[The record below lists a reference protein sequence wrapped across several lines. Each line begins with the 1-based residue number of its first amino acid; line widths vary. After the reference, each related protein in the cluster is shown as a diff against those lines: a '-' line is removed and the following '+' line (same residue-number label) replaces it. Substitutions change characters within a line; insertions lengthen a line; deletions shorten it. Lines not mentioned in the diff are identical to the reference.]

1 MKTIFSHA
9 PTLIRSLALLLVL
22 VASSTATAADLKLLF
37 MGDNG
42 HHRPSERFHELAPVM
57 EARGIEL
64 KYTDRMEDLNAE
76 TLADFDGL
84 VLFANI
90 DKIEDAQAK
99 AVLDY
104 VAGGKGFVPLHCA
117 TFCWRNNAEI
127 VKLMGGQFQRHGGQ
141 VFGVVN
147 AEPTHPIMQDFG
159 GFTSW
164 DETYIHTLHNEE
176 NRTVLEYRVEG
187 DQAPGNTKEPWTWIR
202 THGKGRVFYTAW
214 GHDSRTWMNP
224 GFPNLVERGIRWVC
238 SKDVSVVPAFHDTE
252 SFTPPKMTDLTKD
265 VKPFEYVE
273 VGPKIPNYTPGN
285 RWGVQ
290 GAPKSTMQLP
300 LSVEESMK
308 HYSMPEG
315 MALRLYADER
325 NFLAKPIAM
334 NWDERGRLWI
344 CETLDYPNELGQNR
358 DRIRICEDTDGDH
371 VADKFT
377 IFAEGLS
384 IPTAIMIYRG
394 GAVVHNATETIYLKD
409 TDGDDKADQTTVL
422 MTGFSAGDTHGG
434 ISNFR
439 YGLDNWIW
447 AMQGYNDSTP
457 EFEGQKADSFRQG
470 FWRFKLSNTDPPKVT
485 DVEFIRSTNNNTWG
499 LGLSEDGLVFG
510 STANHNPST
519 YVPIA
524 NRYYEKV
531 RGWAAPDI
539 GTIADSWKFSAI
551 TENIRQVDQFGG
563 YTAGA
568 GHALYTARTFPMQWW
583 NKTAFVCEPTG
594 HLVGTF
600 LLRRDGATYKSTSPT
615 NLLASDDEWASPIMA
630 EVGPDGAVWV
640 LDWYNFIIQHN
651 PTPQGFTNG
660 KGNAYESDLRDKKH
674 GRIYR
679 VLPTADG
686 KDVMHPWKSL
696 ADASVA
702 ELVETLKH
710 PSMNWRLQA
719 QRLLVEKKSTEAV
732 PQLLALIA
740 DESVDEIGLNV
751 GAMHA
756 LQTLNGLGVL
766 DADEVVGAAIQTRR
780 SNDVVASINA
790 DVAIQAAQQQ
800 RTIAPDFISPGSNT
814 PQAAEAPT
822 GRHNSSQ
829 SAAPSGLN
837 DSIGLR
843 TPGSRPGLSSAVPPG
858 LDHNETGHIRNKY
871 VLVSTMPQTI
881 ADFKVLDG
889 VASALKHASPG
900 VRRNAIAVLPH
911 NAAGLKVLLSTPAVF
926 SDTDAQVRLQAFI
939 TMSDMPA
946 SDDAASLIFAAAADA
961 PADPVMV
968 DALTIAASVHCT
980 KGLSKFSAVAGRETP
995 ASSMLIVSRVA
1006 EHLGRT
1012 RPDATALEAMLTD
1025 LASAEPA
1032 VIDAALQGLVEGLP
1046 AKFDVKSTVG
1056 MDKAFVKLLEATSG
1070 AARSKVVRVAGVC
1083 SSEALESYSK
1093 EIVDSLLTVVADNDA
1108 DAAAR
1113 INAAKEAVSFQSSNA
1128 DVLAAVL
1135 EAINLQTIP
1144 EVGVGLIE
1152 AAGLSTLE
1160 NAGELIIE
1168 RADQMTPQ
1176 MKAAAMRVLLARH
1189 GTTTALLTAIESGRL
1204 DIGDLSLDQKQAL
1217 RAHPDK
1223 DIRAIAE
1230 KLMAAGGGLPDAD
1243 RDKVLKSL
1251 LPVCEEKGD
1260 GAAGKAMFVKHCS
1273 KCHMHGTEGK
1283 AIGPNLTGM
1292 AVHPKHEL
1300 LTHIIDPSRS
1310 VEGNFR
1316 IYTVVK
1322 NDGLVLNGMM
1332 SGESRTA
1339 ITLIDTEGKENQIA
1353 REDIEEL
1360 VRSRKSLMPEGFEKQ
1375 MTTEELSNLLTF
1387 LTDKGKYIPVSLDR
1401 YATAISTKGL
1411 FSEGDDGPD
1420 RMVFNDWTPKIF
1432 KEVPFILT
1440 DPRGKTARNI
1450 ILLYGPNSPLPAS
1463 MPRSVTLPC
1472 NTDAKAIHILGGVG
1486 GWNFPYDDAKTVS
1499 MIVRLHYKD
1508 GESEDI
1514 ELLNGIHIADYIRKV
1529 DVPKSEFAFML
1540 GGQQVRRVTVNPK
1553 KTNAIIE
1560 SIELVKG
1567 PDRSAP
1573 IVMAVTIERP

>member
-1 MKTIFSHA
+1 MKTFLFRF
-9 PTLIRSLALLLVL
+9 PTLLRSLALLFVL
-22 VASSTATAADLKLLF
+22 TAANTATAVDLKLLF

-57 EARGIEL
+57 EARGIAL
-64 KYTDRMEDLNAE
+64 KYTDRMENLTAE

-90 DKIEDAQAK
+90 DKIEDAQAR

-104 VAGGKGFVPLHCA
+104 IASGKGFIPLHCA
-117 TFCWRNNAEI
+117 TFCWRNNPEI

-147 AEPTHPIMQDFG
+147 AEPTHPIMKDFG

-187 DQAPGNTKEPWTWIR
+187 DQAPGNTKEPWTWVR

-214 GHDSRTWMNP
+214 GHDSRTWTNP
-224 GFPNLVERGIRWVC
+224 GFSNLVERGIRWAC
-238 SKDVSVVPAFHDTE
+238 GQDVSVVPAFHDTE
-252 SFTPPKMTDLTKD
+252 SFTPPKMTELTKD
-265 VKPFEYVE
+265 VKPFEFID

-290 GAPKSTMQLP
+290 GDPKTTMQLP
-300 LSVEESMK
+300 LRVEESMK

-315 MALRLYADER
+315 MVLRRYADES
-325 NFLAKPIAM
+325 NFQAKPIAM
-334 NWDERGRLWI
+334 NWDEGGRLWI

-358 DRIRICEDTDGDH
+358 DRIRICEDTDGDQ

-457 EFEGQKADSFRQG
+457 EFDGKKADSFRQG

-485 DVEFIRSTNNNTWG
+485 AVEFIRSTNNNTWG
-499 LGLSEDGLVFG
+499 LGLSEEGLVFG

-519 YVPIA
+519 FVPIP

-539 GTIADSWKFSAI
+539 GTIADTWKFSAI

-568 GHALYTARTFPMQWW
+568 GHALYTARTFPKQWW

-594 HLVGTF
+594 HLIGTF

-640 LDWYNFIIQHN
+640 IDWYNFIIQHN
-651 PTPQGFTNG
+651 PTPNGFTNG

-686 KDVMHPWKSL
+686 KDVLHPWNSL
-696 ADASVA
+696 ANASV
-702 ELVETLKH
+702 EDLVATLKH

-719 QRLLVEKKSTEAV
+719 QRLLVDRINADTREDILSPVLE
-732 PQLLALIA
+732 LIR
-740 DESVDEIGLNV
+740 DQSVDEIGLNV
-751 GAMHA
+751 GAIHG
-756 LQTLNGLGVL
+756 LQTLGGTAYRHLNL
-766 DADEVVGAAIQTRR
+766 EYK
-780 SNDVVASINA
+780 SASY
-790 DVAIQAAQQQ
+790 V
-800 RTIAPDFISPGSNT
+800 
-814 PQAAEAPT
+814 
-822 GRHNSSQ
+822 
-829 SAAPSGLN
+829 
-837 DSIGLR
+837 
-843 TPGSRPGLSSAVPPG
+843 RPVI
-858 LDHNETGHIRNKY
+858 E
-871 VLVSTMPQTI
+871 
-881 ADFKVLDG
+881 
-889 VASALKHASPG
+889 SALAHPSAG

-911 NAAGLKVLLSTPAVF
+911 DEFGLAAMLNASALFT
-926 SDTDAQVRLQAFI
+926 DNDAQVRLQAFI
-939 TMSDMPA
+939 TLSDMPA
-946 SDDAASLIFAAAADA
+946 SDEAASVIFAAAAMA
-961 PADPVMV
+961 PSDPVIM

-980 KGLSKFSAVAGRETP
+980 KRLSRFSAVAGKETP
-995 ASSMLIVSRVA
+995 NSSLQIVTRVS

-1012 RPDATALEAMLTD
+1012 RPDAAALEAMLTD
-1025 LASAEPA
+1025 LASAEPK

-1046 AKFDVKSTVG
+1046 AKFDVKSTDG
-1056 MDKAFVKLLEATSG
+1056 MDKGFVKLLEATSG
-1070 AARSKVVRVAGVC
+1070 SARSKVVRVAGVC
-1083 SSEALESYSK
+1083 SSKALESYSK
-1093 EIVDSLLTVVADNDA
+1093 EIVDSLLKVVADSDA
-1108 DAAAR
+1108 DAAER
-1113 INAAKEAVSFQSSNA
+1113 VNAAKEAVSFQSTNA
-1128 DVLAAVL
+1128 DVLRAVL
-1135 EAINLQTIP
+1135 KVINLQTVP
-1144 EVGVGLIE
+1144 DVGVGLIE
-1152 AAGLSTLE
+1152 AAGQSTVE
-1160 NAGELIIE
+1160 NAGELMIE

-1176 MKAAAMRVLLARH
+1176 MKSAALRVLLSRPA
-1189 GTTTALLTAIESGRL
+1189 TTSALLAAIKAGKLE
-1204 DIGDLSLDQKQAL
+1204 IGDLSLDQKQAL

-1251 LPVCEEKGD
+1251 LPICEEKGD
-1260 GAAGKAMFVKHCS
+1260 AKAGKAMFVKHCS

-1322 NDGLVLNGMM
+1322 TDGIVLNGMM

-1353 REDIEEL
+1353 REDIDEL

-1375 MTTEELSNLLTF
+1375 MTNEELSNLLTF

-1411 FSEGDDGPD
+1411 FSDGDNGPD
-1420 RMVFNDWTPKIF
+1420 RMVFSDWTPKIF
-1432 KEVPFILT
+1432 KDVPFILT
-1440 DPRGKTARNI
+1440 DPRGQTTRNI

-1463 MPRSVTLPC
+1463 MPKSVTLPC
-1472 NTDAKAIHILGGVG
+1472 NSEAKAIHILGGVG
-1486 GWNFPYDDAKTVS
+1486 GWNFPFDDAKTVS
-1499 MIVRLHYKD
+1499 MIVRLHYKG
-1508 GESEDI
+1508 GETEDI
-1514 ELLNGIHIADYIRKV
+1514 ELLNGVHIADYIRKV
-1529 DVPKSEFAFML
+1529 DVPKSDFAYML
-1540 GGQQVRRVTVNPK
+1540 GGQQVRRVIVNPK
-1553 KTNAIIE
+1553 NTEATIE
-1560 SIELVKG
+1560 TIELVKG

-1573 IVMAVTIERP
+1573 IVMAVTIERK

>member
-1 MKTIFSHA
+1 MKTLFSHT
-9 PTLIRSLALLLVL
+9 PTLLRTLTLLLVL
-22 VASSTATAADLKLLF
+22 TANSTANAADLKLLF

-42 HHRPSERFHELAPVM
+42 HHRPSERFHELAPVL

-64 KYTDRMEDLNAE
+64 KYTDRMEDLTAE
-76 TLADFDGL
+76 TLESFDGL
-84 VLFANI
+84 VLYANI
-90 DKIEDAQAK
+90 DKIEDAQAR

-104 VAGGKGFVPLHCA
+104 VANGKGFIPLHCA

-147 AEPTHPIMQDFG
+147 AEPAHPIMKGFG

-214 GHDSRTWMNP
+214 GHDSRTWTNP
-224 GFPNLVERGIRWVC
+224 GFPNLVERGIRWAC
-238 SKDVSVVPAFHDTE
+238 GKDVSVVPAFQDTE
-252 SFTPPKMTDLTKD
+252 SFTPPKMTELTKD

-273 VGPKIPNYTPGN
+273 VGPKIPNYTPG
-285 RWGVQ
+285 RQWGVQ

-315 MALRLYADER
+315 MALRRYADER

-422 MTGFSAGDTHGG
+422 MTGFGAGDTHGG

-447 AMQGYNDSTP
+447 GMQGYNDSAP
-457 EFEGQKADSFRQG
+457 EYDGKTLDSFRQG

-519 YVPIA
+519 YVPIP

-539 GTIADSWKFSAI
+539 GTIADTWKFNPI

-563 YTAGA
+563 YTAAA

-594 HLVGTF
+594 HLIGTF

-640 LDWYNFIIQHN
+640 IDWYNFIIQHN
-651 PTPQGFTNG
+651 PTPQGFKTG

-686 KDVMHPWKSL
+686 KDVLHPWKSL

-702 ELVETLKH
+702 ELVDTLKH

-719 QRLLVEKKSTEAV
+719 QRLLVEKKATDVV
-732 PQLLALIA
+732 PQLLALVS

-751 GAMHA
+751 GVIHA
-756 LQTLNGLGVL
+756 LHTLKGLGVL
-766 DADEVVGAAIQTRR
+766 DADPAVGSAIQESESNEALASKNEGAAIH
-780 SNDVVASINA
+780 
-790 DVAIQAAQQQ
+790 AAEQ
-800 RTIAPDFISPGSNT
+800 RQPIAPGVSPRSGN
-814 PQAAEAPT
+814 PQTAKAPT
-822 GRHNSSQ
+822 GRHIAAR
-829 SAAPSGLN
+829 SATPSGLN
-837 DSIGLR
+837 DSFGSQ
-843 TPGSRPGLSSAVPPG
+843 TPGSRPGLPSTVPPG
-858 LDHNETGHIRNKY
+858 INRNEYLTVSAT
-871 VLVSTMPQTI
+871 VLTI
-881 ADFKVLDG
+881 ADSKILDA

-900 VRRNAIAVLPH
+900 VRRNSIAVLPH
-911 NAAGLKVLLSTPAVF
+911 NEAGLKVLLNNQPLF
-926 SDTDAQVRLQAFI
+926 SDADAQVRLQAFV
-939 TMSDMPA
+939 TLSDMPA
-946 SDDAASLIFAAAADA
+946 SDDAASVIFDAAAKA
-961 PADPVMV
+961 PGDPVIV
-968 DALTIAASVHCT
+968 DSLTIAASVHCI
-980 KGLSKFSAVAGRETP
+980 KGLSKFSAVAGKETLA
-995 ASSMLIVSRVA
+995 ASLQIVARIA

-1012 RPDATALEAMLTD
+1012 RPDAAALEAMLTD
-1025 LASAEPA
+1025 LASAEPM

-1046 AKFDVKSTVG
+1046 ARFDIELTDG
-1056 MDKAFVKLLEATSG
+1056 LDKALVQLLDATSG
-1070 AARSKVVRVAGVC
+1070 QQRGKVVRVASICG
-1083 SSEALESYSK
+1083 SKSLESYTK
-1093 EIVDSLLTVVADNDA
+1093 EIVDSLLKVVADSDAPAND
-1108 DAAAR
+1108 R
-1113 INAAKEAVSFQSSNA
+1113 INAAKEAISFQSGSA
-1128 DVLAAVL
+1128 EVL
-1135 EAINLQTIP
+1135 EAVLDVINLQTIP
-1144 EVGVGLIE
+1144 DVGVGLIE
-1152 AAGLSTLE
+1152 AAGQSTTE
-1160 NAGELIIE
+1160 TAGELIVN
-1168 RADQMTPQ
+1168 RADEMTPQ
-1176 MKAAAMRVLLARH
+1176 MKSAAMRVLLSRPA
-1189 GTTTALLTAIESGRL
+1189 TTSALLAAIESGKL

-1223 DIRAIAE
+1223 DIRSIAE

-1251 LPVCEEKGD
+1251 LPLCEEKGD
-1260 GAAGKAMFVKHCS
+1260 GKSGKAMFVKHCS
-1273 KCHMHGTEGK
+1273 KCHMRGTEGK

-1322 NDGLVLNGMM
+1322 TDGLVLNGMM

-1353 REDIEEL
+1353 REDIDEL

-1375 MTTEELSNLLTF
+1375 MTKEELSNLLTF
-1387 LTDKGKYIPVSLDR
+1387 LTDKGKYIPISLDR
-1401 YATAISTKGL
+1401 YATAVSTKGL
-1411 FSEGDDGPD
+1411 FSDGDDGPD
-1420 RMVFNDWTPKIF
+1420 RMVFSDWTPKIF
-1432 KEVPFILT
+1432 KDTPFILT
-1440 DPRGKTARNI
+1440 DPRGKTVRNI

-1463 MPRSVTLPC
+1463 MPKTVTLPC
-1472 NTDAKAIHILGGVG
+1472 NSEAKAIHILGGVG

-1499 MIVRLHYKD
+1499 MIVRLHYKG
-1508 GESEDI
+1508 GETEDI
-1514 ELLNGIHIADYIRKV
+1514 ELINGVHIADYIRKV
-1529 DVPKSEFAFML
+1529 DVPKSEFAYML
-1540 GGQQVRRVTVNPK
+1540 GGQQVRRVIVNPK
-1553 KTNAIIE
+1553 KTDTVIE
-1560 SIELVKG
+1560 NIELVKG

-1573 IVMAVTIERP
+1573 IVIAVTIERP

>member
-1 MKTIFSHA
+1 MKTLISHA
-9 PTLIRSLALLLVL
+9 PMLLRSLALLFVL
-22 VASSTATAADLKLLF
+22 TATSTATAADLKLLF

-64 KYTDRMEDLNAE
+64 KYTDRMEDLTAE
-76 TLADFDGL
+76 TLAGFDGL

-104 VAGGKGFVPLHCA
+104 VASGKGFIPLHCA

-147 AEPTHPIMQDFG
+147 ADPTHPIMKDFG

-176 NRTVLEYRVEG
+176 NRTVLEYRTEG
-187 DQAPGNTKEPWTWIR
+187 DQAPGNTKEPWTWVR

-214 GHDSRTWMNP
+214 GHDSRTWTNP
-224 GFPNLVERGIRWVC
+224 GFPNLVERGIRWAC
-238 SKDVSVVPAFHDTE
+238 GKDVSVVPAFHDTE
-252 SFTPPKMTDLTKD
+252 SFTPPKMTELTKD
-265 VKPFEYVE
+265 VKPFEFVD

-290 GAPKSTMQLP
+290 GDPKTTMQLP

-315 MALRLYADER
+315 MALRRYADES
-325 NFLAKPIAM
+325 NFQAKPIAM

-344 CETLDYPNELGQNR
+344 CETFDYPNELGQNR
-358 DRIRICEDTDGDH
+358 DRIRVCEDTDGDH

-422 MTGFSAGDTHGG
+422 MKGFSAGDTHGG

-457 EFEGQKADSFRQG
+457 EFEGKKADSFRQG

-519 YVPIA
+519 FVPIP

-539 GTIADSWKFSAI
+539 GTIADTWKFSAI

-594 HLVGTF
+594 HLIGTF

-640 LDWYNFIIQHN
+640 IDWYNFIIQHN
-651 PTPQGFTNG
+651 PTPNGFTNG

-686 KDVMHPWKSL
+686 TDVLHPWKSL
-696 ADASVA
+696 AGASV
-702 ELVETLKH
+702 EDLVSTLKH

-719 QRLLVEKKSTEAV
+719 QRLLVEQKAVDAV
-732 PQLLALIA
+732 PQLLALIS

-751 GAMHA
+751 GAIHA
-756 LQTLNGLGVL
+756 LQTLKGLGVL
-766 DADEVVGAAIQTRR
+766 DAASTVASAAEQRQSIAPGFSLGAANPQ
-780 SNDVVASINA
+780 
-790 DVAIQAAQQQ
+790 
-800 RTIAPDFISPGSNT
+800 IAK
-814 PQAAEAPT
+814 APT

-837 DSIGLR
+837 DSFGSQ

-858 LDHNETGHIRNKY
+858 LNRHERLLIRNDY
-871 VLVSTMPQTI
+871 LLASMTTQS
-881 ADFKVLDG
+881 ALDSRILDAIG
-889 VASALKHASPG
+889 SALKHPSPG
-900 VRRNAIAVLPH
+900 VRRNAISVLPH
-911 NAAGLKVLLSTPAVF
+911 NEAGLKTLLSSPAVF

-939 TMSDMPA
+939 TLSDMPA
-946 SDDAASLIFAAAADA
+946 SDEAANVIFAAAAMA
-961 PADPVMV
+961 PSDPVIV

-980 KGLSKFSAVAGRETP
+980 KGLSRFSAVAGKETP
-995 ASSMLIVSRVA
+995 DSSLQIVGRVS

-1012 RPDATALEAMLTD
+1012 RPDAVALEAMLTD
-1025 LASAEPA
+1025 LANAEPK

-1046 AKFDVKSTVG
+1046 AKFDVKSTDG
-1056 MDKAFVKLLEATSG
+1056 MDKAFVKLLEATTG
-1070 AARSKVVRVAGVC
+1070 ASRSKVVRVAGVC
-1083 SSEALESYSK
+1083 SSKALESYSK
-1093 EIVDSLLTVVADNDA
+1093 GIVDSLLQVVADS
-1108 DAAAR
+1108 DAATAER
-1113 INAAKEAVSFQSSNA
+1113 VNSAKEAVSFQSTNA

-1135 EAINLQTIP
+1135 EVINLQTVP
-1144 EVGVGLIE
+1144 DVGVGLIE
-1152 AAGLSTLE
+1152 AAGLSMVE
-1160 NAGELIIE
+1160 NAG
-1168 RADQMTPQ
+1168 
-1176 MKAAAMRVLLARH
+1176 
-1189 GTTTALLTAIESGRL
+1189 
-1204 DIGDLSLDQKQAL
+1204 
-1217 RAHPDK
+1217 
-1223 DIRAIAE
+1223 
-1230 KLMAAGGGLPDAD
+1230 
-1243 RDKVLKSL
+1243 
-1251 LPVCEEKGD
+1251 
-1260 GAAGKAMFVKHCS
+1260 
-1273 KCHMHGTEGK
+1273 
-1283 AIGPNLTGM
+1283 
-1292 AVHPKHEL
+1292 
-1300 LTHIIDPSRS
+1300 
-1310 VEGNFR
+1310 
-1316 IYTVVK
+1316 
-1322 NDGLVLNGMM
+1322 
-1332 SGESRTA
+1332 RTDHR
-1339 ITLIDTEGKENQIA
+1339 T
-1353 REDIEEL
+1353 
-1360 VRSRKSLMPEGFEKQ
+1360 S
-1375 MTTEELSNLLTF
+1375 
-1387 LTDKGKYIPVSLDR
+1387 
-1401 YATAISTKGL
+1401 
-1411 FSEGDDGPD
+1411 
-1420 RMVFNDWTPKIF
+1420 
-1432 KEVPFILT
+1432 
-1440 DPRGKTARNI
+1440 
-1450 ILLYGPNSPLPAS
+1450 
-1463 MPRSVTLPC
+1463 
-1472 NTDAKAIHILGGVG
+1472 
-1486 GWNFPYDDAKTVS
+1486 
-1499 MIVRLHYKD
+1499 
-1508 GESEDI
+1508 
-1514 ELLNGIHIADYIRKV
+1514 
-1529 DVPKSEFAFML
+1529 
-1540 GGQQVRRVTVNPK
+1540 
-1553 KTNAIIE
+1553 
-1560 SIELVKG
+1560 
-1567 PDRSAP
+1567 
-1573 IVMAVTIERP
+1573 

>member
-1 MKTIFSHA
+1 MKTFLFRF
-9 PTLIRSLALLLVL
+9 PTLLRSLALLFVL
-22 VASSTATAADLKLLF
+22 TAANTATAVDLKLLF

-57 EARGIEL
+57 EARGIAL
-64 KYTDRMEDLNAE
+64 KYTDRMENLTAE

-90 DKIEDAQAK
+90 DKIEDAQAR

-104 VAGGKGFVPLHCA
+104 IASGKGFIPLHCA
-117 TFCWRNNAEI
+117 TFCWRNNPEI

-147 AEPTHPIMQDFG
+147 AEPTHPIMKDFG

-187 DQAPGNTKEPWTWIR
+187 DQAPGNTKEPWTWVR

-214 GHDSRTWMNP
+214 GHDSRTWTNP
-224 GFPNLVERGIRWVC
+224 GFSNLVERGIRWAC
-238 SKDVSVVPAFHDTE
+238 GQDVSVVPAFHDTE
-252 SFTPPKMTDLTKD
+252 SFTPPKMTELTKD
-265 VKPFEYVE
+265 VKPFEFID

-290 GAPKSTMQLP
+290 GDPKTTMQLP
-300 LSVEESMK
+300 LRVEESMK

-315 MALRLYADER
+315 MVLRRYADES
-325 NFLAKPIAM
+325 NFQAKPIAM
-334 NWDERGRLWI
+334 NWDEGGRLWI

-358 DRIRICEDTDGDH
+358 DRIRICEDTDGDQ

-384 IPTAIMIYRG
+384 IPTAIVIYRG

-457 EFEGQKADSFRQG
+457 EFDGKKADSFRQG

-485 DVEFIRSTNNNTWG
+485 AVEFIRSTNNNTWG
-499 LGLSEDGLVFG
+499 LGLSEEGLVFG

-519 YVPIA
+519 FVPIP

-539 GTIADSWKFSAI
+539 GTIADTWKFSAI

-568 GHALYTARTFPMQWW
+568 GHALYTARTFPKQWW

-594 HLVGTF
+594 HLIGTF

-640 LDWYNFIIQHN
+640 IDWYNFIIQHN
-651 PTPQGFTNG
+651 PTPNGFTNG

-686 KDVMHPWKSL
+686 KDVLHPWKSL
-696 ADASVA
+696 ANASV
-702 ELVETLKH
+702 EDLVATLKH

-719 QRLLVEKKSTEAV
+719 QRLLVDRINADTREDILSPVLE
-732 PQLLALIA
+732 LIR
-740 DESVDEIGLNV
+740 DQSVDEIGLNV
-751 GAMHA
+751 GAIHG
-756 LQTLNGLGVL
+756 LQTLGGTAYRHLNL
-766 DADEVVGAAIQTRR
+766 EYK
-780 SNDVVASINA
+780 SASY
-790 DVAIQAAQQQ
+790 V
-800 RTIAPDFISPGSNT
+800 
-814 PQAAEAPT
+814 
-822 GRHNSSQ
+822 
-829 SAAPSGLN
+829 
-837 DSIGLR
+837 
-843 TPGSRPGLSSAVPPG
+843 RPVI
-858 LDHNETGHIRNKY
+858 E
-871 VLVSTMPQTI
+871 
-881 ADFKVLDG
+881 
-889 VASALKHASPG
+889 SALAHPSAG

-911 NAAGLKVLLSTPAVF
+911 DEFGLAAMLNASALFT
-926 SDTDAQVRLQAFI
+926 DNDAQVRLQAFI
-939 TMSDMPA
+939 TLSDMPA
-946 SDDAASLIFAAAADA
+946 SDEAASVIFAAAAMA
-961 PADPVMV
+961 PSDPVIM

-980 KGLSKFSAVAGRETP
+980 KRLSRFSAVAGKETP
-995 ASSMLIVSRVA
+995 NSSLQIVTRVS

-1012 RPDATALEAMLTD
+1012 RPDAAALEAMLTD
-1025 LASAEPA
+1025 LASAEPK

-1046 AKFDVKSTVG
+1046 AKFDVKSTDG
-1056 MDKAFVKLLEATSG
+1056 MDKGFVKLLEATSG
-1070 AARSKVVRVAGVC
+1070 SARSKVVRVAGVC
-1083 SSEALESYSK
+1083 SSKALESYSK
-1093 EIVDSLLTVVADNDA
+1093 EIVDSLLKVVADSDA
-1108 DAAAR
+1108 DAAER
-1113 INAAKEAVSFQSSNA
+1113 VNAAKEAVSFQSTNT
-1128 DVLAAVL
+1128 DVLRAVL
-1135 EAINLQTIP
+1135 KVINLQTVP
-1144 EVGVGLIE
+1144 DVGVGLIE
-1152 AAGLSTLE
+1152 AAGQSTVE
-1160 NAGELIIE
+1160 NAGELMIE

-1176 MKAAAMRVLLARH
+1176 MKSAALRVLLSRPA
-1189 GTTTALLTAIESGRL
+1189 TTSALLAAIKAGKLE
-1204 DIGDLSLDQKQAL
+1204 IGDLSLDQKQAL

-1251 LPVCEEKGD
+1251 LPICEEKGD
-1260 GAAGKAMFVKHCS
+1260 AKAGKAMFVKHCS

-1322 NDGLVLNGMM
+1322 TDGIVLNGMM

-1353 REDIEEL
+1353 REDIDEL

-1375 MTTEELSNLLTF
+1375 MTNEELSNLLTF

-1411 FSEGDDGPD
+1411 FSDGDNGPD
-1420 RMVFNDWTPKIF
+1420 RMVFSDWTPKIF
-1432 KEVPFILT
+1432 KDVPFILT
-1440 DPRGKTARNI
+1440 DPRGQTTRNI

-1463 MPRSVTLPC
+1463 MPKSVTLPC
-1472 NTDAKAIHILGGVG
+1472 NSEAKAIHILGGVG
-1486 GWNFPYDDAKTVS
+1486 GWNFPFDDAKTVS
-1499 MIVRLHYKD
+1499 MIVRLHYKG
-1508 GESEDI
+1508 GETEDI
-1514 ELLNGIHIADYIRKV
+1514 ELLNGVHIADYIRKV
-1529 DVPKSEFAFML
+1529 DVPKSDFAYML
-1540 GGQQVRRVTVNPK
+1540 GGQQVRRVIVNPK
-1553 KTNAIIE
+1553 NTEATIE
-1560 SIELVKG
+1560 TIELVKG

-1573 IVMAVTIERP
+1573 IVMAVTIERK

>member
-1 MKTIFSHA
+1 MKTLLSHA
-9 PTLIRSLALLLVL
+9 PPLLRSLAVL
-22 VASSTATAADLKLLF
+22 FVLTATSTATAADLKLLF

-42 HHRPSERFHELAPVM
+42 HHRPSERFHELAPVL

-64 KYTDRMEDLNAE
+64 KYTDRMEDLTAE
-76 TLADFDGL
+76 TLAGFDGL
-84 VLFANI
+84 VLYANI

-104 VAGGKGFVPLHCA
+104 VANGKGFIPLHCA
-117 TFCWRNNAEI
+117 TYCWRNNAEI

-147 AEPTHPIMQDFG
+147 AEPAHPIMKGFG

-187 DQAPGNTKEPWTWIR
+187 DQAPGNAKEPWTWIR

-214 GHDSRTWMNP
+214 GHDSRTWTNP
-224 GFPNLVERGIRWVC
+224 GFPNLVERGIRWAC
-238 SKDVSVVPAFHDTE
+238 GKDVSVVPAFQDTE
-252 SFTPPKMTDLTKD
+252 SFTPPKMTELTKD

-273 VGPKIPNYTPGN
+273 VGPKIPNYTPG
-285 RWGVQ
+285 RQWGVQ

-315 MALRLYADER
+315 MVLRRYADER

-422 MTGFSAGDTHGG
+422 MTGFGAGDTHGG

-447 AMQGYNDSTP
+447 GMQGYNDSAP
-457 EFEGQKADSFRQG
+457 EYDGKTADSFRQG

-519 YVPIA
+519 YVPIP

-539 GTIADSWKFSAI
+539 GTIADTWKFNPI

-563 YTAGA
+563 YTAAA

-594 HLVGTF
+594 HLIGTF

-640 LDWYNFIIQHN
+640 IDWYNFIIQHN
-651 PTPQGFTNG
+651 PTPQGFKTG

-696 ADASVA
+696 VDASVA
-702 ELVETLKH
+702 ELVDTLKH

-719 QRLLVEKKSTEAV
+719 QRLLVEKKATDAV
-732 PQLLALIA
+732 PQLLALVS

-751 GAMHA
+751 GAIHA
-756 LQTLNGLGVL
+756 LQTLKGLGV
-766 DADEVVGAAIQTRR
+766 ADDKA
-780 SNDVVASINA
+780 
-790 DVAIQAAQQQ
+790 
-800 RTIAPDFISPGSNT
+800 
-814 PQAAEAPT
+814 
-822 GRHNSSQ
+822 
-829 SAAPSGLN
+829 L
-837 DSIGLR
+837 
-843 TPGSRPGLSSAVPPG
+843 
-858 LDHNETGHIRNKY
+858 
-871 VLVSTMPQTI
+871 
-881 ADFKVLDG
+881 
-889 VASALKHASPG
+889 ASALKHASPG

-911 NAAGLKVLLSTPAVF
+911 NEAGLKVLLNNQPLF
-926 SDTDAQVRLQAFI
+926 SDADAQVRLQAFV
-939 TMSDMPA
+939 TLSDMPA
-946 SDDAASLIFAAAADA
+946 SDDAASVIFEAAAKA
-961 PADPVMV
+961 PSDPVIV

-980 KGLSKFSAVAGRETP
+980 KGLSKFSAVAGKETP
-995 ASSMLIVSRVA
+995 DSSLQIVARIA

-1012 RPDATALEAMLTD
+1012 RPDASALEAMLND
-1025 LASAEPA
+1025 LASAEPM

-1046 AKFDVKSTVG
+1046 AKFDIKVTDG
-1056 MDKAFVKLLEATSG
+1056 LDKALVKLLETTSG
-1070 AARSKVVRVAGVC
+1070 QQRGKVVRVASICG
-1083 SSEALESYSK
+1083 SKSLESYTK
-1093 EIVDSLLTVVADNDA
+1093 EIVDSLLNVAADSDAPAND
-1108 DAAAR
+1108 R
-1113 INAAKEAVSFQSSNA
+1113 ISSAKEAVSFQSGSA
-1128 DVLAAVL
+1128 EVL
-1135 EAINLQTIP
+1135 EAVLDVINLQTTP
-1144 EVGVGLIE
+1144 DVGVGLIE
-1152 AAGLSTLE
+1152 AAGQSTAE
-1160 NAGELIIE
+1160 TAGELIVN

-1176 MKAAAMRVLLARH
+1176 MKSAAMRVLLSRPA
-1189 GTTTALLTAIESGRL
+1189 TTSALLAAIESGKL

-1223 DIRAIAE
+1223 GIRAIAE

-1243 RDKVLKSL
+1243 RDKVLQAL
-1251 LPVCEEKGD
+1251 LPLCEENGD
-1260 GAAGKAMFVKHCS
+1260 AKAGKAMFVKHCS
-1273 KCHMHGTEGK
+1273 KCHIHGTEGK

-1292 AVHPKHEL
+1292 AVHPKREL

-1322 NDGLVLNGMM
+1322 TDGIVLNGMM

-1353 REDIEEL
+1353 REDIDEL

-1375 MTTEELSNLLTF
+1375 MTNEELSNLLTF
-1387 LTDKGKYIPVSLDR
+1387 LTDKGKYIPISLDR

-1411 FSEGDDGPD
+1411 FSDGDNGPD
-1420 RMVFNDWTPKIF
+1420 RMVFSDWTPKIF
-1432 KEVPFILT
+1432 KDTPFILT
-1440 DPRGKTARNI
+1440 DPRGQTVRNI
-1450 ILLYGPNSPLPAS
+1450 ILLYGPNAPLPAS
-1463 MPRSVTLPC
+1463 MPKTVTLPC
-1472 NTDAKAIHILGGVG
+1472 NSEAKAIHILGGVG

-1499 MIVRLHYKD
+1499 MIVRLHYKG
-1508 GESEDI
+1508 GETEDI
-1514 ELLNGIHIADYIRKV
+1514 ELINGVHIADYIRKV
-1529 DVPKSEFAFML
+1529 EVPKSEFAYML
-1540 GGQQVRRVTVNPK
+1540 GGQQVRRVIVNPK
-1553 KTNAIIE
+1553 KTDTVIDN
-1560 SIELVKG
+1560 IELVKG